1 MKFKIIG
8 PVVMCVMLILTACNT
23 VSENFESESKL
34 SDVSASESNS
44 ADMKTETIDN
54 ETWYY
59 IETESQLRSIA
70 DSDTTLAQNYI
81 QNTNIELTS
90 EWISIGDDEHPFTGK
105 YNGNGYTISGL
116 CYPVG
121 EKKYTGLFGYSKGG
135 EMYNITLISP
145 DTTNADGAHNG
156 AIVAICLDGGGS
168 HDNVVLDKKPSVP
181 ES

>member
-1 MKFKIIG
+1 
-8 PVVMCVMLILTACNT
+8 
-23 VSENFESESKL
+23 
-34 SDVSASESNS
+34 
-44 ADMKTETIDN
+44 MKTETIDN

-59 IETESQLRSIA
+59 VETEAQLRSIA

-90 EWISIGDDEHPFTGK
+90 EWILLVMMNIRLMGNTTVMATPF
-105 YNGNGYTISGL
+105 
-116 CYPVG
+116 PVFAILLVR
-121 EKKYTGLFGYSKGG
+121 KIYWPFGYSKGG

-168 HDNVVLDKKPSVP
+168 YDNTVLDKEPSVP
-181 ES
+181 EG

>member
-1 MKFKIIG
+1 MKLKIIV
-8 PVVMCVMLILTACNT
+8 PAVMAVMLILTACNT
-23 VSENFESESKL
+23 SSENLTSESPL
-34 SDVSASESNS
+34 SDALASESMS
-44 ADMKTETIDN
+44 TDMKTETIDN

-59 IETESQLRSIA
+59 VETEAQLRSIA
-70 DSDTTLAQNYI
+70 DSDTALAQNYI

-105 YNGNGYTISGL
+105 YNGNGYTISGIY
-116 CYPVG
+116 YPIG

-168 HDNVVLDKKPSVP
+168 YDNTVLDKEPSVP
-181 ES
+181 EG

>member
-1 MKFKIIG
+1 MKLKIIV
-8 PVVMCVMLILTACNT
+8 PAVMAVMLILTACNT
-23 VSENFESESKL
+23 SSENPTSKSPL
-34 SDVSASESNS
+34 SDALASESMS
-44 ADMKTETIDN
+44 TDMKTETIDN

-59 IETESQLRSIA
+59 VETEAQLRSIA
-70 DSDTTLAQNYI
+70 DSDTALAQNYI

-168 HDNVVLDKKPSVP
+168 YDNMVLDKEPSVP
-181 ES
+181 EG